1 MHCHKPPICSPLK
14 KSTGLLYLW
23 GSTDAKPVRETLGL
37 HADEQHRRRMD
48 LFALLREDNLPG
60 NDSRMN
66 DEMTQD
72 EANNQLAEK

>member
-1 MHCHKPPICSPLK
+1 LSQAPDLFAIK
-14 KSTGLLYLW
+14 KEHGITISVGFNGRQTC
-23 GSTDAKPVRETLGL
+23 TRNARPA
-37 HADEQHRRRMD
+37 ADEQHRRRMD